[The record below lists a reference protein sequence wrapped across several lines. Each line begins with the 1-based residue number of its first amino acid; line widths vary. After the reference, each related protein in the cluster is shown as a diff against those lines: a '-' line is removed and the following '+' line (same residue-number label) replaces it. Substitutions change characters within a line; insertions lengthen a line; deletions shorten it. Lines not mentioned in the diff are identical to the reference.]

1 VTAKVIQALNSWQKR
16 SFKYGESDCCKFAA
30 HVLTEITG
38 RDYIARFDYHNE
50 KDAFELIEQHGSL
63 AGLVSHALGVKSGT
77 NYIDGDPVMV
87 RLPIIG
93 DAMGVKLGNY
103 AVCLTKKGLTK
114 VNQNHIIEGWPICH
128 Q

>member
-1 VTAKVIQALNSWQKR
+1 MTVKVIQALNSWQKR
-16 SFKYGESDCCKFAA
+16 SFEYGESDCCKFAA

-50 KDAFELIEQHGSL
+50 NDAFELIKQHGSL
-63 AGLVSHALGVKSGT
+63 AGLVSHALGVKPGE

-87 RLPIIG
+87 RLPIVG